1 MNSHFM
7 RKMKKL
13 RRDPEAFFRDSRLN
27 LLKKIDVKKIEGLV
41 KTEVRN
47 ALDNEVKK
55 LKNNEEKKNIKMDPI
70 FREKK
75 NILAPIDCFDF
86 DYLVNGLRSYEAV
99 GVFIKPIEPSLKP
112 ALCVLDKDRVE
123 FLSKFLVFINDEAV
137 NIKYKFKDKT
147 KSPNSISELYN
158 DFLEVKSIDVRLS
171 TNRVLSKDLMLFWF
185 RLEFCESNSE
195 FITFPTAN
203 YISRR
208 LWIHSI
214 GSKDFFKS
222 GLQDYSTLSE
232 LPHERE
238 IDFDI
243 DLVFTWVNSDDSD
256 WKEMYSQYKPIE
268 DSDATSTSRFK
279 SRDELQYAI
288 RSWEKY
294 GSFINRIFI
303 VSNCKAP
310 EWLDLSNEKVRW
322 VSHEEI
328 LPESALPTFSSH
340 AIETS
345 LHKIKG
351 LSNHFIYSND
361 DFFLVKPVSAL
372 DFFYSNGIAKLRL
385 ENFGNVNGYVRN
397 DDPDYLNGA
406 RNSNILL
413 ERDFGKFTTQLH
425 THSPQSMRVDVLDD
439 MNERYSVEFERTTHN
454 KFRAADDIA
463 VTGYLYHHFAI
474 LSGKA
479 LDSTDRT
486 ELIQQN
492 HNFVRKINNIIT
504 LNQTND
510 YHRLPLSVC
519 LNDGNDSHLNDD
531 WNNSLESF
539 LSILYPSPS
548 ELEK

>member
-7 RKMKKL
+7 RKMRKL

-27 LLKKIDVKKIEGLV
+27 LLKKIDIKKLEGLV
-41 KTEVRN
+41 ETEVRN
-47 ALDNEVKK
+47 VLNKEVKK
-55 LKNNEEKKNIKMDPI
+55 LKNNGEKSSLKTDIIFQEKKNNLNPI
-70 FREKK
+70 S
-75 NILAPIDCFDF
+75 CFDF
-86 DYLVNGLRSYEAV
+86 DYLIDGLRDYETI

-112 ALCVLDKDRVE
+112 ALCVLNNDRVK
-123 FLSKFLVFINDEAV
+123 FLSKFLSFIDDEA
-137 NIKYKFKDKT
+137 IAIRYKFKGKT
-147 KSPNSISELYN
+147 KSPNSVSELYN
-158 DFLEVKSIDVRLS
+158 DFLEMKSVDIRLS
-171 TNRVLSKDLMLFWF
+171 TNRVLSKDLELFWF

-203 YISRR
+203 YVSRR
-208 LWIHSI
+208 LWRHSI
-214 GSKDFFKS
+214 RDKDFFKS

-232 LPHERE
+232 LPHESE
-238 IDFDI
+238 INFKI
-243 DLVFTWVNSDDSD
+243 DLVFTWVNSDDPD
-256 WKEMYSQYKPIE
+256 WQELYSQYKPIK

-279 SRDELQYAI
+279 SRDELKYAI

-294 GSFINRIFI
+294 GSFINKIFI

-310 EWLDLSNEKVRW
+310 EWLDLSNSKIRW

-328 LPESALPTFSSH
+328 IPESALPTFSSH

-345 LHKIKG
+345 LHKIKE
-351 LSNHFIYSND
+351 LSNYFIYSND

-385 ENFGNVNGYVRN
+385 EKFGNVNGYVRK

-406 RNSNILL
+406 RNSNALL

-425 THSPQSMRVDVLDD
+425 THSPQSMRVDVLDE
-439 MNERYSVEFERTTHN
+439 MNERYSVEFERTMQN
-454 KFRAADDIA
+454 KFRASDDIA

-492 HNFVRKINNIIT
+492 HNFVRKIDNIIT
-504 LNQTND
+504 LNQENN
-510 YHRLPLSVC
+510 YNRLPLSVC
-519 LNDGNDSHLNDD
+519 LNDGNDSHLNEE
-531 WNNSLESF
+531 WNASLESF
-539 LSILYPSPS
+539 LDALYPYPS
-548 ELEK
+548 GFEK